1 VSAAQW
7 DGLPENPERDGWHWV
22 IIPSGQL
29 YCLWWRVAAVPH
41 PVWAYATRGM
51 PPKVFAEHGF
61 SYIGPCHTPAEV
73 AALVEQARREEREA
87 CATWHDERAA
97 KERASGSITG
107 ARAEEYAA
115 AAIRARSAP

>member
-1 VSAAQW
+1 VTAAQW
-7 DGLPENPERDGWHWV
+7 DGLPQNPERDGWHWLLFRDG
-22 IIPSGQL
+22 SRL
-29 YCLWWRVAAVPH
+29 CCFWMAAEQG
-41 PVWAYATRGM
+41 WASADKSQPDYFPEEA
-51 PPKVFAEHGF
+51 AEDHAGCE
-61 SYIGPCHTPAEV
+61 PCHTPAEV

-87 CATWHDERAA
+87 CAAWHDERAA